1 MKKRMF
7 KDKFGL
13 TYMVIQGKKT
23 MTSDILPELGPET
36 ELVGTN
42 GKGEF
47 EFRIGGNYETVAI
60 KPKFKVGE
68 VVAIAQ
74 NYKDAGYHPGTIQ
87 RAMLKIDGVMQK
99 GDFAMSNLPGWRNK
113 MFVRAELMPHLI
125 RIENVKCERLRQI
138 SELDILKEGV
148 LRFER
153 CFDDYPYV
161 VERYIY
167 SIPGIDCRYNSALEP
182 FLRIVRDIFG
192 KGTWEKNPYRI
203 AYEFTLIQ

>member
-7 KDKFGL
+7 NDKFGF

-23 MTSDILPELGPET
+23 MTSDILPELGPA

-68 VVAIAQ
+68 VVAVAQ
-74 NYKDAGYHPGTIQ
+74 NYKDVMERILINGGYETEI
-87 RAMLKIDGVMQK
+87 ATLVYMK
-99 GDFAMSNLPGWRNK
+99 SPGWNNK
-113 MFVRAELMPHLI
+113 MFVRADLMPHQI

-161 VERYIY
+161 VEKYIY
-167 SIPGIDCRYNSALEP
+167 SIPGIDHRYNSALEP

>member
-7 KDKFGL
+7 NDKFQL
-13 TYMVIQGKKT
+13 TFAVIQGWKT

-36 ELVGTN
+36 ELVGTI
-42 GKGEF
+42 GKGDF
-47 EFRIGGNYETVAI
+47 EFRIGGSYETVII

-68 VVAIAQ
+68 VVAVAERYETLYERDDW
-74 NYKDAGYHPGTIQ
+74 NYIDNPDLIDRWCKTAGWY
-87 RAMLKIDGVMQK
+87 
-99 GDFAMSNLPGWRNK
+99 NK
-113 MFVRAELMPHLI
+113 MFVRADLMPHRI

-148 LRFER
+148 LRFEK
-153 CFDDYPYV
+153 CFDDYPNV

-167 SIPGIDCRYNSALEP
+167 SIPGIDYRYNSALDP
-182 FLRIVRDIFG
+182 FLRIVEDIFG

-203 AYEFTLIQ
+203 AYEFTLIK

>member
-7 KDKFGL
+7 SDKFQF
-13 TYMVIQGKKT
+13 TFAVIQGWKT

-68 VVAIAQ
+68 VVAVAERYETLDERDDW
-74 NYKDAGYHPGTIQ
+74 NYIDTPDLIDRWCKTAGWY
-87 RAMLKIDGVMQK
+87 
-99 GDFAMSNLPGWRNK
+99 NK
-113 MFVRAELMPHLI
+113 MFVRAELMPHQI
-125 RIENVKCERLRQI
+125 RIENVKCERLQQI

-153 CFDDYPYV
+153 HFDDYPNI

-167 SIPGIDCRYNSALEP
+167 SIPGIDYRYNSALDP

-203 AYEFTLIQ
+203 AYEFTLIK

>member
-7 KDKFGL
+7 NDKFGL
-13 TYMVIQGKKT
+13 TYLVIQGKKT

-68 VVAIAQ
+68 VVAVAQ
-74 NYKDAGYHPGTIQ
+74 SYHTLNKMGYLAPEWLDHTCESSAGY
-87 RAMLKIDGVMQK
+87 D
-99 GDFAMSNLPGWRNK
+99 NK
-113 MFVRAELMPHLI
+113 MFVRADLMPHQI
-125 RIENVKCERLRQI
+125 RIEKVKCERLQQI